1 MNDTGLENQRT
12 GLREVFDIL
21 VKTPSERLRSL
32 TFQLGESPEDTLV
45 HALCLTIL
53 QSPDRA
59 LEKLRTLQDDPLANH
74 LAEKWQSGE
83 GQLDDFGDHCSQF
96 EAKTGESLTSLAK
109 VFKVLFDQRLCDS
122 VLRNLA
128 YKRAL
133 SNECF
138 KTSSLGYNNFREEA
152 KAVCGPQFAEWMCSS
167 SDLKSEFSLDPNR
180 YLREENATLKFAVSE
195 DESAK
200 AQCLPSPLVDSPSEL
215 SYPSHLEIS
224 LPPTDSF
231 KGDKA
236 FTETSGNQI
245 LIAPSIHPVSGSQ
258 TENVQSTVP
267 QHTPAGRSQFG
278 GENEIKTDE
287 ASMNTFQSTKS
298 ATYPYKANSGTK
310 ATQLASQSILPNI
323 SGLKSPSE
331 SKETKEEEE
340 EEEEEEIF
348 YAFVI
353 LHAPEDSDVAD
364 SMKEKLE
371 AAIGTTGATF
381 SDEFAVP
388 GKSTL
393 RCVQDAV
400 NNSAFTILLLTRN
413 FNSQMLEMKTNIALI
428 NSIHNE
434 HKFNTVIPLLPMD
447 NCMPRRSIPIALQT
461 LVPLEEKRNFE
472 KKLQKVFNR
481 ANIERQRKIWT
492 EELKIRKLKQEK
504 ERLRLHMEQRLVL
517 GASVQREQDGGVWW
531 PQHSNIHIENA
542 NYVMIGNDSTMTVG
556 RGGSEDQD

>member
-21 VKTPSERLRSL
+21 VKTPSQRLRSL

-45 HALCLTIL
+45 HALCLIIL
-53 QSPDRA
+53 QSPGRA

-96 EAKTGESLTSLAK
+96 QAKTGESLTSLAR

-152 KAVCGPQFAEWMCSS
+152 KAVCRPQFAEWMCSS

-236 FTETSGNQI
+236 FTETSGNQE

-258 TENVQSTVP
+258 TENVHSTVP

-287 ASMNTFQSTKS
+287 VSMNTFQSTKS

-310 ATQLASQSILPNI
+310 ATQLATQNILPNI

-331 SKETKEEEE
+331 SKETKEE

-472 KKLQKVFNR
+472 RKLQKVFNR

-517 GASVQREQDGGVWW
+517 GASVQREQEVWW